1 MDWTLD
7 VLSAAVEAGAR
18 MDATFHPGI
27 WRSVK
32 YTCCDAI
39 NKYAAGCKPTT
50 QVGSTAEMDVND
62 RLCSPPVPA
71 PSYRKCKNTL
81 HICIYTDVQFLCLCS
96 SYYLRPGG
104 YVCTSF
110 VCLFVCLSVC
120 LLVGLCKKIDQYSQN
135 LLERWFMER
144 WFMERWYME
153 LAAVSG
159 WYWSMRH
166 EAQRCSSWSC
176 HPRALVAV
184 W

>member
-110 VCLFVCLSVC
+110 VCLFVCLFIC
-120 LLVGLCKKIDQYSQN
+120 L
-135 LLERWFMER
+135 F
-144 WFMERWYME
+144 
-153 LAAVSG
+153 VSRI
-159 WYWSMRH
+159 M
-166 EAQRCSSWSC
+166 QKN
-176 HPRALVAV
+176 
-184 W
+184 